1 MARKGNIPTKNKS
14 GITISKH
21 IEEEKKIKTISCDEE
36 QELML
41 KKPYK
46 CVTCGKRYSTQKNNF
61 SYSQSPLYNGNNHFL
76 PTCITCL
83 ESLVEQYTVMLGSQD
98 EAIKRVCLHYD
109 IFVSESTLNSC
120 KKIDANR
127 SRIREYIRQCNLQ
140 QNAGKTYDTYLSE
153 LNNKNTLD
161 SSNDIEKAR
170 NSGELKVA
178 KKTIS
183 FFGLGY
189 TPEQYRFLQDQY
201 DDWTH
206 RHECR
211 TKSQEEVFKNLCIA
225 QLNIQIAQQTGGKVK
240 DAMDSFQNLLG
251 TANLKPCQTNENALA
266 DQNTFGTLIKK
277 WENEKPIS
285 EPDPEWKDVDGIARY
300 IHIYFLG
307 HLCKM
312 MGIKNSYS
320 RMYDEEMEKYRVE
333 KPEYEGDD
341 EALFDAVFSSKSNKD
356 DDDNGK

>member
-1 MARKGNIPTKNKS
+1 MPRKPTNEKGSKPTKNKS
-14 GITISKH
+14 GITTNQVETELKVIKP
-21 IEEEKKIKTISCDEE
+21 IEPVAEDY
-36 QELML
+36 
-41 KKPYK
+41 YK
-46 CVTCGKRYSTQKNNF
+46 CCTCGKKYTKQSGNF
-61 SYSQSPLYNGNNHFL
+61 SYSQSPLYKGNNSFL
-76 PTCITCL
+76 PICNNCL
-83 ESLVEQYTVMLGSQD
+83 ENLVEQYTELLGSQN
-98 EAIKRVCLHYD
+98 EAIKRVCLHWD
-109 IFVSESTLNSC
+109 IYFSDSILNST
-120 KKIDANR
+120 KKIDVNR
-127 SRIREYIRQCNLQ
+127 SRIKCYVKNCNLQ
-140 QNAGKTYDTYLSE
+140 QNAGKTFDTYLKEINSE
-153 LNNKNTLD
+153 RIDTI
-161 SSNDIEKAR
+161 NDLE
-170 NSGELKVA
+170 ELKQDKEIKVNQ
-178 KKTIS
+178 KTIK

>member
-1 MARKGNIPTKNKS
+1 MPRKPAEKGSKPTKNKS
-14 GITISKH
+14 GITTKQV
-21 IEEEKKIKTISCDEE
+21 ETELKTI
-36 QELML
+36 
-41 KKPYK
+41 KPIEPVAEDYYK
-46 CVTCGKRYSTQKNNF
+46 CCTCGKKYTKQSGNF
-61 SYSQSPLYNGNNHFL
+61 SYSQSPLYKGNNSFL
-76 PTCITCL
+76 PICNNCL
-83 ESLVEQYTVMLGSQD
+83 ENLVEQYTELLGSQN
-98 EAIKRVCLHYD
+98 EAIKRVCLHWD
-109 IFVSESTLNSC
+109 IYFSESLLNST

-127 SRIREYIRQCNLQ
+127 SRIKCYVKNCNLQ
-140 QNAGKTYDTYLSE
+140 QHAGKTYDTYLKEINSE
-153 LNNKNTLD
+153 RIDTI
-161 SSNDIEKAR
+161 NDLE
-170 NSGELKVA
+170 ELKQDKEIKVSQ
-178 KKTIS
+178 KTIK

>member
-1 MARKGNIPTKNKS
+1 MPRKPAEKGSKPTKNKS
-14 GITISKH
+14 GITTNQVETELKVIKP
-21 IEEEKKIKTISCDEE
+21 IEPVVEDY
-36 QELML
+36 
-41 KKPYK
+41 YK
-46 CVTCGKRYSTQKNNF
+46 CCTCGKKYTKQSGNF
-61 SYSQSPLYNGNNHFL
+61 SYSQSPLFKGNNSFL
-76 PTCITCL
+76 PICNNCL
-83 ESLVEQYTVMLGSQD
+83 ENLVEQYTELLGSQN
-98 EAIKRVCLHYD
+98 EAIKRVCLHWDMY
-109 IFVSESTLNSC
+109 FSESTLNST

-127 SRIREYIRQCNLQ
+127 SRIKNYVKNCNLF
-140 QNAGKTYDTYLSE
+140 QNAGKTYDTYLKEINSE
-153 LNNKNTLD
+153 RIDTI
-161 SSNDIEKAR
+161 NDLEDIKQQDKDYR
-170 NSGELKVA
+170 VTQ
-178 KKTIS
+178 KTVK

-189 TPEQYRFLQDQY
+189 APEQYRFLQDQY

-341 EALFDAVFSSKSNKD
+341 EALFDAVFNLKSNKD
-356 DDDNGK
+356 DEDGC

>member
-1 MARKGNIPTKNKS
+1 MPRKPAEKGSKPTKNKS
-14 GITISKH
+14 GITTNQVETELKIIKP
-21 IEEEKKIKTISCDEE
+21 IEPVAEDY
-36 QELML
+36 
-41 KKPYK
+41 YK
-46 CVTCGKRYSTQKNNF
+46 CCTCGKKYTKQSGNF
-61 SYSQSPLYNGNNHFL
+61 SYSQSPLYKGNNSFL
-76 PTCITCL
+76 PICNNCL
-83 ESLVEQYTVMLGSQD
+83 ENLVEQYTELLGSQN
-98 EAIKRVCLHYD
+98 EAIKRVCLHWD
-109 IFVSESTLNSC
+109 IYFSESLLNST

-127 SRIREYIRQCNLQ
+127 SRIKCYVKNCNLQ
-140 QNAGKTYDTYLSE
+140 QNAGKTFDTYLKEINSE
-153 LNNKNTLD
+153 RIDTI
-161 SSNDIEKAR
+161 NDLE
-170 NSGELKVA
+170 ELKQDKEIKVNQ
-178 KKTIS
+178 KTIK

>member
-1 MARKGNIPTKNKS
+1 MPRKPTNEKGSKPTKNKS
-14 GITISKH
+14 GITTNQVETELKVIKP
-21 IEEEKKIKTISCDEE
+21 IEPVAEDY
-36 QELML
+36 
-41 KKPYK
+41 YK
-46 CVTCGKRYSTQKNNF
+46 CCTCGKKYTKQSGNF
-61 SYSQSPLYNGNNHFL
+61 SYSQSPLFKGNNSFL
-76 PTCITCL
+76 PICNNCL
-83 ESLVEQYTVMLGSQD
+83 ENLVEQYTELLGSQN
-98 EAIKRVCLHYD
+98 EAIKRVCLHWDMY
-109 IFVSESTLNSC
+109 FNESTLNST

-127 SRIREYIRQCNLQ
+127 SRIKNYVKNCNLF
-140 QNAGKTYDTYLSE
+140 QNAGKTYDTYLKEINSE
-153 LNNKNTLD
+153 RIDTI
-161 SSNDIEKAR
+161 NDLE
-170 NSGELKVA
+170 ELKQDKEIKVSQ
-178 KKTIS
+178 KTIK

>member
-1 MARKGNIPTKNKS
+1 MPRKPAEKGSKPTKNKS
-14 GITISKH
+14 GITTNQVETELKVIKP
-21 IEEEKKIKTISCDEE
+21 IEPVAEDY
-36 QELML
+36 
-41 KKPYK
+41 YK
-46 CVTCGKRYSTQKNNF
+46 CCTCGKKYTKQSGNF
-61 SYSQSPLYNGNNHFL
+61 SYSQSPLYKGNNSFL
-76 PTCITCL
+76 PICNNCL
-83 ESLVEQYTVMLGSQD
+83 ENLVEQYTELLGSQN
-98 EAIKRVCLHYD
+98 EAIKRVCLHWD
-109 IFVSESTLNSC
+109 IYFSDSILNST
-120 KKIDANR
+120 KKIDVNR
-127 SRIREYIRQCNLQ
+127 SRIKCYVKNCNLF
-140 QNAGKTYDTYLSE
+140 QNAGKTFDTYLKEINSE
-153 LNNKNTLD
+153 RIDTIDDL
-161 SSNDIEKAR
+161 E
-170 NSGELKVA
+170 ELKQDKEIKVSQ
-178 KKTIS
+178 KTIK

-341 EALFDAVFSSKSNKD
+341 EALFDAVFNLKSNKD
-356 DDDNGK
+356 DEDGS

>member
-1 MARKGNIPTKNKS
+1 MPRKPTNEKGSKPIKNKS
-14 GITISKH
+14 GITTNQVETELKVIKP
-21 IEEEKKIKTISCDEE
+21 IEPVAEDY
-36 QELML
+36 
-41 KKPYK
+41 YK
-46 CVTCGKRYSTQKNNF
+46 CCTCGKKYTKQSGNF
-61 SYSQSPLYNGNNHFL
+61 SYSQSPLYKGNNSFL
-76 PTCITCL
+76 PICNNCL
-83 ESLVEQYTVMLGSQD
+83 ENLVEQYTELLGSQN
-98 EAIKRVCLHYD
+98 EAIKRVCLHWD
-109 IFVSESTLNSC
+109 IYFSDSILNST
-120 KKIDANR
+120 KKIDVNR
-127 SRIREYIRQCNLQ
+127 SRIKCYVKNCNLF
-140 QNAGKTYDTYLSE
+140 QNAGKTFDTYLKEINSE
-153 LNNKNTLD
+153 RIDTIDDL
-161 SSNDIEKAR
+161 E
-170 NSGELKVA
+170 ELKQDKEIKVSQ
-178 KKTIS
+178 KTIK

-341 EALFDAVFSSKSNKD
+341 EALFDAVFNLKSNKD
-356 DDDNGK
+356 DEDGS

>member
-1 MARKGNIPTKNKS
+1 MPRKPKEKGSLPTRNKS
-14 GITISKH
+14 GITTKQV
-21 IEEEKKIKTISCDEE
+21 ETELKTI
-36 QELML
+36 
-41 KKPYK
+41 KPVEPVAEDYYK
-46 CVTCGKRYSTQKNNF
+46 CCTCGKKYTKQTGNF
-61 SYSQSPLYNGNNHFL
+61 SYSQSPMFKGNNSFL
-76 PTCITCL
+76 PICNHCL
-83 ESLVEQYTVMLGSQD
+83 ENLVEQYTELLGSQN
-98 EAIKRVCLHYD
+98 EAIKRVCLHWDMYYSD
-109 IFVSESTLNSC
+109 SMLNST

-127 SRIREYIRQCNLQ
+127 SRIKCYVKNCNLQ
-140 QNAGKTYDTYLSE
+140 QNAGKTFDTYLRE
-153 LNNKNTLD
+153 LDNEKINSIDDLE
-161 SSNDIEKAR
+161 DIKQQEKDV
-170 NSGELKVA
+170 KVTQ
-178 KKTIS
+178 KTIK

-189 TPEQYRFLQDQY
+189 TPEQYKFLQDQY

>member
-1 MARKGNIPTKNKS
+1 MPRKPTNEKGSKPTKNKS
-14 GITISKH
+14 GITTNQVETELKVIKP
-21 IEEEKKIKTISCDEE
+21 IEPVAEDY
-36 QELML
+36 
-41 KKPYK
+41 YK
-46 CVTCGKRYSTQKNNF
+46 CCTCGKKYTKQSGNF
-61 SYSQSPLYNGNNHFL
+61 SYSQSPLYKGNNSFL
-76 PTCITCL
+76 PICNNCL
-83 ESLVEQYTVMLGSQD
+83 ENLVEQYTELLGSQN
-98 EAIKRVCLHYD
+98 EAIKRVCLHWD
-109 IFVSESTLNSC
+109 IYFSESLLNST

-127 SRIREYIRQCNLQ
+127 SRIKCYVKNCNLQ
-140 QNAGKTYDTYLSE
+140 QHAGKTYDTYLKEINSE
-153 LNNKNTLD
+153 RIDTI
-161 SSNDIEKAR
+161 NDLE
-170 NSGELKVA
+170 ELKQDKEIKVSQ
-178 KKTIS
+178 KTIK